1 MAAGVEPGIE
11 PQRRPSWPVLLLTL
25 AAVTSSSL
33 SALSLYQQ
41 VSLRAEVELLK
52 AEVCCRRQEGQ
63 EGGHI
68 SQMDNI
74 CAKTRNQET
83 LQRPESENAAKLTRK
98 KRLTTSKETLV
109 PQPCLQFMAND
120 SRKPFDKDFDFDE
133 HTGIPWQT
141 GLRRGTALV
150 EDQDRIRIIQEGY
163 YYVYSQVY
171 YRDTQVA
178 MGQVIIRWKANVV
191 GNEAPHVVLF
201 RCIKNMRQEYSFNTC
216 YTGGVVKLESG
227 DHLEV
232 LVPRPKAN
240 ISLDGEGTF
249 MGAIKLV

>member
-68 SQMDNI
+68 SQ
-74 CAKTRNQET
+74 TRNQET

-98 KRLTTSKETLV
+98 KRLTTIS
-109 PQPCLQFMAND
+109 QPCLQFMAND